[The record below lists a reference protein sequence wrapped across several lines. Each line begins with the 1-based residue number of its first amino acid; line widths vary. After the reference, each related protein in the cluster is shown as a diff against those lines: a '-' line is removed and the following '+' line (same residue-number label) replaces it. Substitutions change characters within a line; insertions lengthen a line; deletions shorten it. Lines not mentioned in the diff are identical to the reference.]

1 MENKITNTA
10 NERKKKIFFRVA
22 IVLSLIISFVCGYFF
37 NTCTQGKQRRN
48 LNAVL
53 DLIEEKGVYVT
64 VNPDGS
70 ELSDDQLLE
79 LIVKTLLENDKYA
92 RYYSKEEY
100 RAQQL
105 QNQGF
110 YSGFGLEF
118 VRSNAVYSVVG
129 NSPAEN
135 AGIRANDVIEKLQA
149 DNNQEVVISDF
160 DSLNAFLE
168 ANENCKTLKIT
179 VTRNGEEKTFTL
191 TKQEFTVSYVK
202 YFDNEKSINL
212 ISNGKKIITS
222 NYISET
228 NYNLPSDTALIK
240 LNEFM
245 GDADVQFGG
254 AIDYMKERGK
264 TKLILDLRGNGGG
277 RLDVLSKIAGYLIY
291 NGGKSSSEIVYSQG
305 KSKSETFYTTFNKY
319 NIQIKKTVVL
329 ADKNTASAS
338 ECLIG
343 AMLYYGKQEIDG
355 NFTAENLVISK
366 DLLGNA
372 TTYGK
377 GIMQTTYQLY
387 SGEAIKFTTAKIYQ
401 PDRTTCIQDVGITT
415 VSDNQVDDVNAL
427 TRAIQITALD

>member
-1 MENKITNTA
+1 MSNTA

-37 NTCTQGKQRRN
+37 NTLTQGKQRRN

-53 DLIEEKGVYVT
+53 ELIEEKGVYVT

-70 ELSDDQLLE
+70 ELTDDQLLD

-92 RYYSKEEY
+92 RYFSKEEY
-100 RAQQL
+100 QAQHQ
-105 QNQGF
+105 QNQGN
-110 YSGFGLEF
+110 YSGFGLAF
-118 VRSNAVYSVVG
+118 AGSNTVYSVVG

-135 AGIRANDVIEKLQA
+135 AGLRASDVIQKLKA
-149 DNNQEVVISDF
+149 DDKQEVEIDNF
-160 DSLNAFLE
+160 EALNAFLD
-168 ANENCKTLKIT
+168 ANANCRTLK
-179 VTRNGEEKTFTL
+179 VTASRNGELK
-191 TKQEFTVSYVK
+191 EFVLERKEYVASYVK
-202 YFDNEKSINL
+202 YFDDGKSVNL
-212 ISNGKKIITS
+212 ISNGKSVTFSDYLLDKE
-222 NYISET
+222 YD
-228 NYNLPSDTALIK
+228 LPSDTALIK

-291 NGGKSSSEIVYSQG
+291 NGGNKTNEIVYSQG
-305 KSKSETFYTTFNKY
+305 KNKEEIFYTTFNKY
-319 NIQIKKTVVL
+319 NTQIKKTVVL

-355 NFTAENLVISK
+355 NFSTANLVISK
-366 DLLGNA
+366 NALGNA

-387 SGEAIKFTTAKIYQ
+387 SGEAVKFTTAKIYQ

-415 VSDNQVDDVNAL
+415 TPENQVDDLIAVS
-427 TRAIQITALD
+427 RAVEIMTLG